1 MITGPQCRAGRALIE
16 VTRTKLAV
24 RSGVDEA
31 AIEKFERKLQELEPG
46 MIVSLQSALETLG
59 AVFIDE
65 NGGGIGVR
73 LKFTESEA
81 RRIARLES
89 EVDWSPTTGSLDPVR
104 LLAATLCPS
113 SKPTLWCPI
122 SWHTL
127 ISTFYSL
134 LHSAAHPH
142 TAERIHKFLAD
153 ASTKVRASKL

>member
-1 MITGPQCRAGRALIE
+1 MITGPQCRAGRALVE

-81 RRIARLES
+81 RRIACLES
-89 EVDWSPTTGSLDPVR
+89 EGGLVANNRVP
-104 LLAATLCPS
+104 
-113 SKPTLWCPI
+113 
-122 SWHTL
+122 
-127 ISTFYSL
+127 
-134 LHSAAHPH
+134 
-142 TAERIHKFLAD
+142 
-153 ASTKVRASKL
+153 